1 MVIVRL
7 PTYFAILMISI
18 KTSQEIQIMREGGKK
33 LAHIME
39 KLQQQVKPGV
49 STAELDAFA
58 EQEILKAG
66 AKPAFKNYQKFPNT
80 LCTSVNEEL
89 VHVIPSM
96 EKILKEGDII
106 TLDLGLI
113 WKGFYVDM
121 ARTVPVGKVDTEKAH
136 LIRTTKKA
144 LRLGL
149 SKTRPGNTTGDI
161 GNTIQRFIESQ
172 GYNVVRDLCGHG
184 IGRELHEEPHILNYG
199 KRKDG
204 PELKEGMVICIEP
217 MVTVGDWQLERSSDK
232 YGYTTKDGKLS
243 AHFEDTIV
251 VMKDGAKVL
260 TTLS

>member
-1 MVIVRL
+1 
-7 PTYFAILMISI
+7 MISI
-18 KTSQEIQIMREGGKK
+18 KTPEEIQMMREGGKK
-33 LAHIME
+33 LARIME
-39 KLQQQVKPGV
+39 ALKKQVEPGK

-58 EQEILKAG
+58 EYEITKAG

-121 ARTVPVGKVDTEKAH
+121 ARTVAVGKIDDEKTH
-136 LIRTTKKA
+136 LIRATRKA
-144 LRLGL
+144 LRLGIT
-149 SKTRPGNTTGDI
+149 KTRPGNTTGDI

-184 IGRELHEEPHILNYG
+184 IGRELHEEPPVLNYG

-217 MVTVGDWQLERSSDK
+217 MVTQGDWQLKHSSDK
-232 YGYTTKDGKLS
+232 YGYTTKDDKLS
-243 AHFEDTIV
+243 AHFEDTIAITKEGV
-251 VMKDGAKVL
+251 EVL